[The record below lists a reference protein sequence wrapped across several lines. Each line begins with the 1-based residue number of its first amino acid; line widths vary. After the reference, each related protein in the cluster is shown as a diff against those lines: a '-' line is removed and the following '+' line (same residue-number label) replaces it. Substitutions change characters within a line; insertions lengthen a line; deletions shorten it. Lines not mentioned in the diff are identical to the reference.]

1 MIKKVLLGLSLLCF
15 VGCAHNG
22 DTMELEGRIAMKGS
36 SSHAYLTIRDNATH
50 KSYKIQ
56 NREHFDLMVKQ
67 NQNIKLKVKLIK
79 EAVGIGFPAVVEV
92 IEVD

>member
-1 MIKKVLLGLSLLCF
+1 MIKKILLGLSLLGF
-15 VGCAHNG
+15 TGCAHNG

-36 SSHAYLTIRDNATH
+36 SSHAYLAIKDNTTH

-56 NREHFDLMVKQ
+56 NTERFDLMAQQ
-67 NQNIKLKVKLIK
+67 NKNIKLKVKLIK

-92 IEVD
+92 IGID